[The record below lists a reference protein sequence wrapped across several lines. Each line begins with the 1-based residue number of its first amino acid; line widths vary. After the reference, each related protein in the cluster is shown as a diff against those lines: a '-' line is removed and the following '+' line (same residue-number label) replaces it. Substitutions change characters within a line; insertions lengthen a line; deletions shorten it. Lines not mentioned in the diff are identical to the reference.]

1 MSFDVESHVH
11 YRIANTPIL
20 EHPFPHFYVTD
31 VFPADFYAELRRRLP
46 EQAGYTRID
55 ETGTV
60 AKGMYKERFVCT
72 LDELEGREFESGA
85 GTSFWADLSGWL
97 LGDAFAR
104 LILDRFRPALH
115 ERFGPDNEPRV
126 ETDARLVRDFTNYA
140 ISPHTDTPRKVVS
153 LLFYLPQDDSMRH
166 LGTSIY
172 APRNPDFR
180 CEGTGHHSFD
190 LFKKVATMEYRPN
203 TLFAFFK
210 TERAFHGVDRIADA
224 EVVRDLLLYNI
235 YVTKVVTSRRP
246 AETAKPGFVW
256 PWQKSPAGPVTQD

>member
-1 MSFDVESHVH
+1 MSFDAENHVL
-11 YRIANTPIL
+11 YRIANAPL
-20 EHPFPHFYVTD
+20 LAYPFPHFYATD

-60 AKGMYKERFVCT
+60 AKGMYKERFVCS

-97 LGDAFAR
+97 LGDAFSR
-104 LILDRFRPALH
+104 LILDRFRPSLR
-115 ERFGPDNEPRV
+115 ERFGPDNEPRI

-140 ISPHTDTPRKVVS
+140 ISPHTDSPRKVVS
-153 LLFYLPQDDSMRH
+153 LLFYLPQDDAMRH

-172 APRNPDFR
+172 APKNPDFR
-180 CEGTGHHSFD
+180 CEGKGHHSFD

-246 AETAKPGFVW
+246 PEAAKPGFAW

>member
-20 EHPFPHFYVTD
+20 EHPFPHFYATD

-60 AKGMYKERFVCT
+60 PKGMYKERFVCA
-72 LDELEGREFESGA
+72 LDELEGQEFESGA

-97 LGDAFAR
+97 LGDAFAQ
-104 LILDRFRPALH
+104 LILGRFRPALR
-115 ERFGPDNEPRV
+115 ERFGPDNAPRI

-140 ISPHTDTPRKVVS
+140 ISPHTDSPRKLVS
-153 LLFYLPQDDSMRH
+153 LLFYLPQDDSKRH

-172 APRNPDFR
+172 APKQPDFR
-180 CEGTGHHSFD
+180 CPGTGHHPFEQ
-190 LFKKVATMEYRPN
+190 FKKVATMEYRPN

-210 TERAFHGVDRIADA
+210 TERAFHGVDPIADA
-224 EVVRDLLLYNI
+224 DVVRDLLLYNI
-235 YVTKVVTSRRP
+235 YVTKVITSRP
-246 AETAKPGFVW
+246 PETAKSRFVW
-256 PWQKSPAGPVTQD
+256 PWQKSTVGG

>member
-1 MSFDVESHVH
+1 MSFDVEGHVH
-11 YRIANTPIL
+11 YRIANTPLL
-20 EHPFPHFYVTD
+20 EHPFPHFYATD

-46 EQAGYTRID
+46 EQGGYTRID

-60 AKGMYKERFVCT
+60 AKGMYKERFVCS

-104 LILDRFRPALH
+104 LILDRFRPWLR
-115 ERFGPDNEPRV
+115 ERFGADNEPRI

-140 ISPHTDTPRKVVS
+140 ISPHTDSPRKVVS
-153 LLFYLPQDDSMRH
+153 LLFYLPRDDAMRH

-172 APRNPDFR
+172 APKNADFR
-180 CEGTGHHSFD
+180 CTGTGHHSFD

-210 TERAFHGVDRIADA
+210 TDRAFHGIDRIADA

-246 AETAKPGFVW
+246 PEAAKPGFAW